1 MIKCWKLGDE
11 IYLKPKFLP
20 IFFDWSR
27 GTASWEISDK
37 HLRGGVVDRA
47 AFNTQNHSSVKNG
60 TSLESSKLLE
70 FQGSKRSIVSVRFH
84 AEVPIFVLRR
94 PLFAD
99 RRKCLKISVC
109 PGLETVSNNG
119 NMPYPMAT
127 LSQIG
132 RRSFLLTPS
141 NPSTYRHNRPPLM
154 VLDWNLA
161 DFWPSCNRVAE
172 LLIRHILSKTISC
185 FFYGRAGYQEDLWDR
200 NLWLL
205 INFHFDIFHSC
216 SHSCCHFH
224 REIMKSLLVIK
235 VEIKKVSK
243 EFIRESDIKSKRKN
257 TDSKTIPSWLKKEK
271 GSKIAI
277 THPSGKIAEGRERD
291 RDKTYPSLINFI
303 E

>member
-1 MIKCWKLGDE
+1 M
-11 IYLKPKFLP
+11 
-20 IFFDWSR
+20 
-27 GTASWEISDK
+27 
-37 HLRGGVVDRA
+37 DRA

-70 FQGSKRSIVSVRFH
+70 FQGSKQSILRIRFH
-84 AEVPIFVLRR
+84 AEVLIFVLRR

-185 FFYGRAGYQEDLWDR
+185 FFYGRLSGRFVRSKSVTFNKFSFRYISLVFSLVLSLSSWNYEKLARYKSRNQKGFERVYQR
-200 NLWLL
+200 KRYKKQRKK
-205 INFHFDIFHSC
+205 
-216 SHSCCHFH
+216 H
-224 REIMKSLLVIK
+224 RFE
-235 VEIKKVSK
+235 
-243 EFIRESDIKSKRKN
+243 N
-257 TDSKTIPSWLKKEK
+257 DSKLTEK
-271 GSKIAI
+271 
-277 THPSGKIAEGRERD
+277 RERIKNSNYTSQ
-291 RDKTYPSLINFI
+291 RENCWRKGKRSW
-303 E
+303 